1 MRVCDLKYKEVINE
15 KDCTRLGNVC
25 DVEFNQKTGCIEA
38 FIVPGP
44 AKLCGFFG
52 RDAEYIIPYKNVC
65 QIGDDI
71 ILVCIDDK
79 CLAKKRDLKDKMRDN
94 FFGF

>member
-1 MRVCDLKYKEVINE
+1 MSRSVAWVDESY
-15 KDCTRLGNVC
+15 
-25 DVEFNQKTGCIEA
+25 
-38 FIVPGP
+38 
-44 AKLCGFFG
+44 G
-52 RDAEYIIPYKNVC
+52 RIMTNSVKKYIIPYKNVC